1 MPRAAPF
8 TLLPNTLV
16 IQAMII
22 RGLTISTVAEE
33 QVRNL
38 RLQLDRTAFMR
49 HMRELVLL
57 NPKQIERTLP
67 AHRQR
72 GGAASA

>member
-1 MPRAAPF
+1 MPQAAPF
-8 TLLPNTLV
+8 TSDTLV
-16 IQAMII
+16 YPGHDY
-22 RGLTISTVAEE
+22 RWLTISTVAEE

-38 RLQLDRTAFMR
+38 RLQLDLTTFMR
-49 HMRELVLL
+49 PMRD
-57 NPKQIERTLP
+57 KHIERTLP